1 MKKMT
6 KLIALFVVMFSMM
19 FANTSLLSTDA
30 RVFAEG
36 DGGCVVTGGVPQDNC
51 KQQGQEVN
59 NKILSFGGAI
69 SGVVVG
75 IALLMIIYGGFKYV
89 TSQGDPKATESAKS
103 QIMFAGIGML
113 IVMTAFVI
121 MKLFIGAS
129 GGSGTISTGS

>member
-6 KLIALFVVMFSMM
+6 KLIALFVVMFSLM
-19 FANTSLLSTDA
+19 FANTSLLTSTAQVHAAACD
-30 RVFAEG
+30 VS
-36 DGGCVVTGGVPQDNC
+36 GGVPGANC
-51 KQQGQEVN
+51 KSAGKDVN
-59 NKILSFGGAI
+59 AKILSFGGAL

-121 MKLFIGAS
+121 MKLFIGATD
-129 GGSGTISTGS
+129 GDGSV

>member
-6 KLIALFVVMFSMM
+6 KLIALFVVMFSLM
-19 FANTSLLSTDA
+19 FANTSLLST
-30 RVFAEG
+30 
-36 DGGCVVTGGVPQDNC
+36 GGEVNAASCAVKAGVPDAKC
-51 KQQGQEVN
+51 KEAGKDVN
-59 NKILSFGGAI
+59 AKILSFGGAL

-121 MKLFIGAS
+121 MKLFMGATDS
-129 GGSGTISTGS
+129 DGAA

>member
-1 MKKMT
+1 MKKISKLFLAFLAVFSIMFTNVSVMT
-6 KLIALFVVMFSMM
+6 
-19 FANTSLLSTDA
+19 TDGNA
-30 RVFAEG
+30 YAACTVDASG
-36 DGGCVVTGGVPQDNC
+36 TPSPDCNQAGKD
-51 KQQGQEVN
+51 VN
-59 NKILSFGGAI
+59 AKIYKFGATI

-121 MKLFIGAS
+121 MKLFVGGTGAAV
-129 GGSGTISTGS
+129 